1 MEKTPRVAVLL
12 AEGFEEIEAV
22 AVIDVLRRGGAA
34 VRVASLGAAD
44 RGVSG
49 AHQIVVMPDCSLD
62 GLRAADLEMVVL
74 PGGMPGSATLA
85 ADRRVLAL
93 LQAVHAA
100 GGIVAAICAAPIA
113 LQAAGLLAGRRVTC
127 YPSFESRLVGA
138 RVTGRTVENDARV
151 ITSRGPGTAIVFGLE
166 LLGALGRAEAADQLR
181 QAMIVEA

>member
-1 MEKTPRVAVLL
+1 MDNPPRVAVLL

-34 VRVASLGAAD
+34 VRLASLGAAE
-44 RGVSG
+44 RGVTG
-49 AHQIVVMPDCSLD
+49 AHQIVVMPDTSLD
-62 GLRAADLEMVVL
+62 GLRAADLDLVVL

-127 YPSFESRLVGA
+127 YPSVASRLDGA
-138 RVTGRTVENDARV
+138 QVTGHSVETDGRI
-151 ITSRGPGTAIVFGLE
+151 ITSRGPGTAIAFGLE
-166 LLGALGRAEAADQLR
+166 LLRALGRTEAAERLR
-181 QAMIVEA
+181 KDMIVDA